1 MKHEVQANAKPY
13 EQAYFPPKP
22 SGLTKF
28 MRKCVIWQL
37 IRFAV
42 INLKM
47 VKIIFIS
54 HK

>member
-1 MKHEVQANAKPY
+1 MKHEVRANAKPY

-22 SGLTKF
+22 SKLTMF
-28 MRKCVIWQL
+28 MRKCVIWQF
-37 IRFAV
+37 IRFLV